1 MLQYIMIGKYAD
13 PTYHRLDTK
22 TIEFSIIFQLGKT
35 QTPIRSFFEIEIERS
50 NREWNRSPKFC

>member
-50 NREWNRSPKFC
+50 NRE